1 MSGCTAVKVTELPNC
16 DVCTYA
22 GGRNEPAHY
31 YAAVPQFNSCWALL
45 CEKHFQQ
52 YQPTLGE
59 GRGQRLI
66 AESE

>member
-1 MSGCTAVKVTELPNC
+1 MTGRTVAKVTQLPNC
-16 DVCTYA
+16 DVCVDTE
-22 GGRNEPAHY
+22 GRNEPAHY
-31 YAAVPQFNSCWALL
+31 DAAVPQFNYRWAFL

-52 YQPTLGE
+52 YQLTLGE